1 MFVCRADRAVGLCAS
16 VLRSARRIVPPAGCR
31 FLPADCT
38 LPSAVVIL
46 SNTCRL
52 GAGRNHL
59 LLHRMA
65 GSAVQPPRFRSGSA
79 GFLAS
84 AAGPVRHFVERLLSH
99 QRSLRMAQAS
109 AYHVRIAR
117 RRHPVPHRLGRLL
130 RSDFFAPF
138 FCIFGRRPVAAAW
151 CILSSLFVQ
160 PANDASLHL
169 KYSLCGAALFGRPA
183 FPYRD
188 KLHTPADTSPEHNK
202 KRGRR
207 CRSRFLFGWKILMKR
222 RMFNCFMYTGYLWI
236 ITKQSMNCY
245 KIMKFRKKFLS
256 VAERLLFPGTQLTEK
271 PLKGSGTLLRQDAA
285 HHSRTVWI
293 ILHKKVAHT
302 AHRAHGAIP
311 RAVIHPANAGI

>member
-1 MFVCRADRAVGLCAS
+1 
-16 VLRSARRIVPPAGCR
+16 
-31 FLPADCT
+31 
-38 LPSAVVIL
+38 
-46 SNTCRL
+46 
-52 GAGRNHL
+52 
-59 LLHRMA
+59 MA

-138 FCIFGRRPVAAAW
+138 FCLFGRRPVAAAW